1 MVPYMVHRCKK
12 QNFTFV
18 FYFRGGSHIW
28 PNTHMEGGQRTIPGS
43 GIWEWNSDHHPC
55 IFYLQSRLGG
65 TSFSTF
71 WHMLIL
77 CSGIV
82 CIPAQT
88 WHIPWIWWYLTIDP
102 TPFLPHVSGPVITIY
117 FQIYFLNLFSHM
129 REHAILFFFSESCF
143 LFHIISSSQCILL
156 QVMDNSPL
164 CTDGMFSFSCHYLF
178 IYLYLSWL
186 MLHLNYYENSVIH
199 TGRHM
204 PQHTVFTPLSSGL
217 IVWVN
222 LYGFGIWSVLIY
234 ALFIYRDSVCLFV
247 CLWG

>member
-1 MVPYMVHRCKK
+1 MQYC
-12 QNFTFV
+12 
-18 FYFRGGSHIW
+18 
-28 PNTHMEGGQRTIPGS
+28 
-43 GIWEWNSDHHPC
+43 
-55 IFYLQSRLGG
+55 
-65 TSFSTF
+65 
-71 WHMLIL
+71 
-77 CSGIV
+77 
-82 CIPAQT
+82 
-88 WHIPWIWWYLTIDP
+88 
-102 TPFLPHVSGPVITIY
+102 
-117 FQIYFLNLFSHM
+117 
-129 REHAILFFFSESCF
+129 FFFSESCF

-156 QVMDNSPL
+156 QVMDKSPL

-247 CLWG
+247 CLFVGIVSHYLAQTSFYLVVFLHCFPSTCVTGKYRHTLCSYYLWLIGSWVALVSH